1 MDNRR
6 NVWALVAVALA
17 TFMTYLDNNIIN
29 VAIPV
34 IEKDLH
40 LTTAGIEW
48 IVSSYILTF
57 AGLMLIG
64 GRLADLFGRRRLFLI
79 GLGVFT
85 LASLFA
91 GLSGDVSTLIA
102 SRSLQG
108 VGAALLTP
116 TTLAIITSTFT
127 DTRARN
133 MAVGIWGAVGAL
145 ALAAGPLLGGVLSEH
160 VSWSWIF
167 FINLPVGIVTAALAV
182 WAIDESRDPVSRSL
196 DWAGLGLSTIGL
208 VALTYGLIEGHGQG
222 WTSPTILAVFALA
235 LSSFAAFIVV
245 ENQVKDPMVDLSLFA
260 NGVFSGAL
268 SALMLWAFGLFG
280 IYFFTS
286 LYLQG
291 VLGFSPTKAGIAF
304 VPMALLMATSA
315 AFSEP
320 IARRFGAHR
329 SVPFG
334 MGIMAGGIAS
344 IAFFDSSAGFLD
356 LMPSLAVIGIGGGM
370 TIPLTATVLGIMPVD
385 RAGVASGVF
394 NTSREVAGLLGITV
408 IGAILTARQESLVRS
423 GSTPIDG
430 FLGGYQF
437 GLVVAGLLVAAGG
450 VASWVALRKVEAE
463 PLTTGDPGLVLAA

>member
-40 LTTAGIEW
+40 LTTSGIEW

-85 LASLFA
+85 VASLFA

-102 SRSLQG
+102 SRALQG

-116 TTLAIITSTFT
+116 TTLAIITATFT

-145 ALAAGPLLGGVLSEH
+145 ALAAGPLLGGVLSQH

-167 FINLPVGIVTAALAV
+167 YINLPVGIVTAALAV

-196 DWAGLGLSTIGL
+196 DWAGLALSTVGL

-222 WTSPTILAVFALA
+222 WTSGTILGVLALA

-245 ENQVKDPMVDLSLFA
+245 EKSVKDPMVDLSLFS
-260 NGVFSGAL
+260 NSVFSGAL
-268 SALMLWAFGLFG
+268 TALMLWAFGLFG

-291 VLGFSPTKAGIAF
+291 VLGFSPTKAGVAF
-304 VPMALLMATSA
+304 VPMALLMAVSA
-315 AFSEP
+315 AISEP
-320 IARRFGAHR
+320 VARRFSAHR

-334 MGIMAGGIAS
+334 MTIMAAGIGS
-344 IAFFDSSAGFLD
+344 VAFFDGGASLLD
-356 LMPSLAVIGIGGGM
+356 LMPSFALIGIGGGM

-408 IGAILTARQESLVRS
+408 IGAILTGRQESLIRG
-423 GSTPIDG
+423 GSTPLDG
-430 FLGGYQF
+430 FLGGYQL
-437 GLVVAGLLVAAGG
+437 GLVVAAALVGAGA
-450 VASWVALRKVEAE
+450 VASWLALRKVEAE
-463 PLTTGDPGLVLAA
+463 PLTTVDPGLVLAA